1 MIRHVEGA
9 TSLEKGAL
17 GLLPALGPR
26 TRHGHA
32 KVLPRRR
39 MQVGRLP
46 DLALAL
52 ARDGPSVDLT
62 IGIASRNPLYVTQL
76 AEANLAGLVAFQ
88 ADAV

>member
-17 GLLPALGPR
+17 GLLPSLGPR

-32 KVLPRRR
+32 KVLSRRR

-46 DLALAL
+46 HLSLALL
-52 ARDGPSVDLT
+52 SDRPSVDLT
-62 IGIASRNPLYVTQL
+62 IGVASRDPLDVRQL
-76 AEANLAGLVAFQ
+76 TKTNLAGLVAFQ
-88 ADAV
+88 TEA